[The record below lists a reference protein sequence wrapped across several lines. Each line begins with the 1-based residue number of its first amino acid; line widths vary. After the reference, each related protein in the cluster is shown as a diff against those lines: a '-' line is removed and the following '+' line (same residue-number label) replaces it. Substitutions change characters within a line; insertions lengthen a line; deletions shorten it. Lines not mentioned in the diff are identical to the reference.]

1 MIDHES
7 IKTIEVANNP
17 KPFVALALLFAEI
30 EGTELLSL
38 AVLKHPEVQEQYARI
53 SALCDHERARR
64 SVQKKFESFMET
76 LSEEERES
84 LKSVKVPQW

>member
-7 IKTIEVANNP
+7 IKTLDITNNP
-17 KPFVALALLFAEI
+17 KPFVALALLLAEL

-38 AVLKHPEVQEQYARI
+38 AVLKYPEVQEQYARI
-53 SALCDHERARR
+53 SGLCDHERARR
-64 SVQKKFESFMET
+64 TVEKKFNMFLES

-84 LKSVKVPQW
+84 LKSVKAPQW